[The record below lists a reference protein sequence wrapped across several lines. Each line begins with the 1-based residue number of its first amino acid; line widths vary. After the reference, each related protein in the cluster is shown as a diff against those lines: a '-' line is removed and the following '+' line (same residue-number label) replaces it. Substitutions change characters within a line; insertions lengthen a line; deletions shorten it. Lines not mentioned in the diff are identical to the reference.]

1 MEWQCEWG
9 DFLPQIMSSHQVGE
23 ELPLFVQN
31 QPPLREDLH
40 WIVEA
45 FYRLSGSRQ
54 IGFGVGPIPLSEIDA
69 YIRLFGL
76 LDDDIDAFFRLIT
89 ALDAVYIKKQS
100 KRDKN
105 G

>member
-1 MEWQCEWG
+1 
-9 DFLPQIMSSHQVGE
+9 MSSHEIGE
-23 ELPLFVQN
+23 DLPLFVQN
-31 QPPLREDLH
+31 QPHLREDLH

-45 FYRLSGSRQ
+45 FYRMSGSRQ
-54 IGFGVGPIPLSEIDA
+54 IGFGVGPIPLTEIEA

-76 LDDDIDAFFRLIT
+76 LDDDIEQFYRLIT
-89 ALDAVYIKKQS
+89 ALDAVYIKKTS

>member
-1 MEWQCEWG
+1 
-9 DFLPQIMSSHQVGE
+9 MSSHEVGE
-23 ELPLFVQN
+23 DLPLFVQN
-31 QPPLREDLH
+31 QPQLREDLH

-54 IGFGVGPIPLSEIDA
+54 IGFGTGPIPLSEIDA

-89 ALDAVYIKKQS
+89 ALDAVYIKRQNR
-100 KRDKN
+100 RDKN

>member
-23 ELPLFVQN
+23 DLPLFVQN